1 MAIGTALPMIKRVN
15 RRDLAF
21 GGLMML
27 LALFALWESRNY
39 EMGTADQMSTGYMP
53 WLISVLLLSVGAII
67 AVRAFWRGAVV
78 ELEPQHWLRP
88 LVAISASLLIF
99 MFVLDRLGLVAS
111 SIVLVLIS
119 GLASR
124 ESRPVSLVIW
134 AVVLAIGSAA
144 VFVYLIGLPIGLW
157 PK

>member
-1 MAIGTALPMIKRVN
+1 MIKRVN

-53 WLISVLLLSVGAII
+53 RLISMLLLSVGAMIGI
-67 AVRAFWRGAVV
+67 RAFWQGVV
-78 ELEPQHWLRP
+78 AELEPHHWLRP
-88 LVAISASLLIF
+88 LVAISASLLAF
-99 MFVLDRLGLVAS
+99 MLVLGRLGLVVS
-111 SIVLVLIS
+111 SITLVLIS

-124 ESRPVSLVIW
+124 ETRPVSLVIW
-134 AVVLAIGSAA
+134 AVVLAAGSAA
-144 VFVYLIGLPIGLW
+144 VFVYLIGLPISLW

>member
-1 MAIGTALPMIKRVN
+1 MVKRIN

-27 LALFALWESRNY
+27 LALFALWESGNY

-53 WLISVLLLSVGAII
+53 RLISMLLLFVGAMI
-67 AVRAFWRGAVV
+67 AIRALWQSVAV
-78 ELEPQHWLRP
+78 ELEPHHWLRP
-88 LVAISASLLIF
+88 LVAISASLLVF
-99 MFVLDRLGLVAS
+99 MLILDRLGLVAS
-111 SIVLVLIS
+111 SITLVLIS

-124 ESRPVSLVIW
+124 ETRPVSLVIW
-134 AVVLAIGSAA
+134 AVALATGSAA
-144 VFVYLIGLPIGLW
+144 VFVYLIGLPISPW